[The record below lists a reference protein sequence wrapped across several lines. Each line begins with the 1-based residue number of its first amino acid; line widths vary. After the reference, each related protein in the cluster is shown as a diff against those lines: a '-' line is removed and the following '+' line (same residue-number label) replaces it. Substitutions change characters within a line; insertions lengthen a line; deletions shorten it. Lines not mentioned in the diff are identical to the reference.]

1 VRKRGHNQT
10 VIRRLSRNDLHSVRA
25 LLAQAN
31 DAPYDIA
38 TVAEEKCFGRGFEG
52 EAVATVYGDFDGMA
66 VTCGKHLRLMAVDRQ
81 RRRRGIGRALL
92 RDAESRGARV
102 IAAEPGNYFTP
113 GVVAADHSTLAFFQ
127 SLGYGETART
137 QNLEAEL
144 PAGEGAGTPPRSDR
158 REDVLN
164 FIEHHFGPIWR
175 FEASLG
181 ATIFYVEHEGQIAG
195 FSTHDANN
203 RGLGFF
209 GPTGV
214 APQWR
219 GRGFGRQLLL
229 ASLADLG
236 SRGYRRAVIPWTEA
250 IDFYRNACGAR
261 IAHHFVIL
269 RRIAA

>member
-1 VRKRGHNQT
+1 
-10 VIRRLSRNDLHSVRA
+10 VIRTATRDDLQRIVK
-25 LLAQAN
+25 LLARAN
-31 DAPYDIA
+31 DAPHDLVR
-38 TVAEEKCFGRGFEG
+38 VAEEKCFGRGFEG
-52 EAVATVYGDFDGMA
+52 EAVATVYGDFEGMA
-66 VTCGKHLRLMAVDRQ
+66 VTCGKHLRLIAVDRQ

-92 RDAESRGARV
+92 HDAESRGAQV

-113 GVVAADHSTLAFFQ
+113 GVVASDHASLAFFQ
-127 SLGYGETART
+127 SLGCGETART

-144 PAGEGAGTPPRSDR
+144 SGAQAILPARSDR
-158 REDVLN
+158 REDVLD
-164 FIEHHFGPIWR
+164 FIDHYFGPIWR

-229 ASLADLG
+229 ASLADL
-236 SRGYRRAVIPWTEA
+236 SRRGYRRAVIPWTEA
-250 IDFYRNACGAR
+250 IDFYRKACGAV
-261 IAHHFVIL
+261 ISHHFVIL